1 MQQKRNIQTDVK
13 RRMSCFVLIFSV
25 FAMSVLCSHSLRA
38 QNVNA
43 VTDGK
48 LYKDFK
54 TEFMWDA
61 KVKITGMINV
71 GESKRGVR
79 RVIPITGGTFS
90 GPKIKGEVLPGG
102 EDWQLVRPD
111 GDTELYARY
120 LLKTDDGHVIQVIN
134 NALIHTDAKTK
145 AFYCKSVLDLEVP
158 QDSPYDELNHAIF
171 IGTLNMPALKPG
183 EEPYVIIGVYK
194 LL

>member
-61 KVKITGMINV
+61 KVKIAGMINV

-134 NALIHTDAKTK
+134 NALIHTDAKIK
-145 AFYCKSVLDLEVP
+145 AFYCKSVLDLEAP

>member
-13 RRMSCFVLIFSV
+13 RRMSSFVLIFSV

-61 KVKITGMINV
+61 KVKIAGMINV

-145 AFYCKSVLDLEVP
+145 AFYSKSVLDLEAP